1 MLLKYAEDNKPF
13 NSDKWITELKFDG
26 IRLIPSYIERPRLY
40 TRHENEI
47 TANYP
52 ELIESFPV
60 PEGTILDSEL
70 IVLGEDGKP
79 DLKAAMERFKSR
91 KSKNKSH
98 VVVFDIIKYKG
109 RDVTGLTLTERKKIL
124 EDAFEPNEYYSKS
137 VYWQGIG
144 IEYFKATQKQ
154 GLEGVVL
161 KQAES
166 KYEIGKKSGKWQK
179 VIAYEMDQFY
189 LAGYS
194 KGKSGWLLSDGNNG
208 VRAESE

>member
-1 MLLKYAEDNKPF
+1 MFVSPMLLKYAEDNKPF

-109 RDVTGLTLTERKKIL
+109 RDVTGLTLTERKRYLKTL
-124 EDAFEPNEYYSKS
+124 LNLMNTTLSQY
-137 VYWQGIG
+137 IG
-144 IEYFKATQKQ
+144 R
-154 GLEGVVL
+154 G
-161 KQAES
+161 
-166 KYEIGKKSGKWQK
+166 
-179 VIAYEMDQFY
+179 
-189 LAGYS
+189 
-194 KGKSGWLLSDGNNG
+194 
-208 VRAESE
+208 